1 MADARH
7 HKSPLHD
14 LGVLVARLVLGTVMI
29 AHGWQKY
36 AGTGLAETQRGFA
49 QMGIPSPRLAA
60 GFTIGIEL
68 VGGALVIVGLLLPL
82 VGVVYTAVLAGA
94 MFFAHLGNGFYAS
107 EGGFEFV
114 LVLAGLSLA
123 LACIGAGRYSVD
135 GAVSRRWRARRAR
148 SLPATAK
155 TT

>member
-1 MADARH
+1 MASPRPQHVH

-14 LGVLVARLVLGTVMI
+14 LGVLVARLVLG
-29 AHGWQKY
+29 
-36 AGTGLAETQRGFA
+36 
-49 QMGIPSPRLAA
+49 
-60 GFTIGIEL
+60 
-68 VGGALVIVGLLLPL
+68 
-82 VGVVYTAVLAGA
+82 VVYAAVMAGA

-135 GAVSRRWRARRAR
+135 GAVGRRWRARQAR
-148 SLPATAK
+148 SLPATAE
-155 TT
+155 TA